1 MNQRQKSSLL
11 FAAYILFVIAVLLWL
26 AKEVAYGNPPPPF
39 PGSKKKVKVQP
50 PSQGSGAELLMSKT
64 WPSAVNIPPSSQ
76 LFHTWIA
83 WDYPSNDWNTI
94 TNFLVYSGTLP
105 GEYTTN
111 TFAGKVMINLFPWA
125 RKSVNYVSVSAIG
138 TNGLESLLSN
148 EIRVPA
154 VYTNYSK
161 FVVTVSTSNATNLQ
175 YSSLSGKSWSLLGST
190 NYSDTNPAPRLWR
203 AMGRSR
209 PTLSITGKWQ

>member
-1 MNQRQKSSLL
+1 MNQRQKSALL

-26 AKEVAYGNPPPPF
+26 AKEVAYGGPPPF
-39 PGSKKKVKVQP
+39 PGSHKKDKIPP

-64 WPSAVNIPPSSQ
+64 WPSAVNIPPSPP
-76 LFHTWIA
+76 LFHTPIA
-83 WDYPSNDWNTI
+83 WDYPSNQWSSV
-94 TNFLVYSGTLP
+94 TNFRIHSGPLP

-111 TFAGKVMINLFPWA
+111 TLAGKTLTNMYPWV
-125 RKSVNYVSVSAIG
+125 RKSVNYVCVSALG
-138 TNGLESLLSN
+138 TNGTESICSN
-148 EIRVPA
+148 EIRVPP

-190 NYSDTNPAPRLWR
+190 NYPETNPAPRLWR
-203 AMGRSR
+203 AMGRSM